1 MNPVAHCA
9 AALLEAHPHP
19 ALRIG
24 ELLGPVADRVDRSLT
39 PRRLRQAL
47 TEHPETFRL
56 LDPWTGPWRTLTT
69 RPAAGAESLGATSSG
84 GAPRALGQGTGPGG
98 AEPDADVWVVLL
110 TRPSAATS
118 MEPAMHL
125 TLRESVRW
133 IARSVDD
140 RSPLS
145 VSRWYAL
152 ALAERECR
160 RALARRANAA

>member
-1 MNPVAHCA
+1 MNPLACCA
-9 AALLEAHPHP
+9 ATLLEAHPHP

-56 LDPWTGPWRTLTT
+56 LDPWTGPWRTLSTGPSAGT
-69 RPAAGAESLGATSSG
+69 RPPDTDTDTPSG
-84 GAPRALGQGTGPGG
+84 PSRPTGPGIV
-98 AEPDADVWVVLL
+98 ELDADVWVVLL
-110 TRPSAATS
+110 TRPTAAAST
-118 MEPAMHL
+118 EPAMSL

-133 IARSVDD
+133 MARSVDD

-145 VSRWYAL
+145 VSRWYAI
-152 ALAERECR
+152 ALSERECR